1 MQEEAAFRRTLETY
15 LRAPANTS
23 PAQRAALLDDIA
35 RRADRLAFVFQP
47 ADVRD
52 IPGVIITRL
61 PIYCPPKKPDRDVH
75 IVLTA
80 LDHCDINLAAN
91 LLGRS
96 NRTIAGITEMAR
108 ESVLRDAQRQL
119 GPHFTAPPRNP
130 RRAPKPKKW

>member
-35 RRADRLAFVFQP
+35 RRADRLAFVYQP

-52 IPGVIITRL
+52 IPGVIIARL
-61 PIYCPPKKPDRDVH
+61 PIYCPPKKPDRDVQ

-80 LDHCDINLAAN
+80 LDHCDINLSAN

-96 NRTIAGITEMAR
+96 NRTVSDIADMAR
-108 ESVLRDAQRQL
+108 ESILRDAARQL
-119 GPHFTAPPRNP
+119 GPHFTAPPTRP
-130 RRAPKPKKW
+130 ALYRPAP